1 MGFFFAV
8 DRNLLSNPK
17 TFSLEPVVL
26 ACKKLLQFE
35 QVFLRENF
43 CENVAEIAKCSNYG
57 FEIKSKSRFN
67 AKNRQRLLVQL
78 LRKPNLQLERE
89 KLNIR
94 EKCGYRLNF
103 KTIIGTFRD
112 FGNIFAEVF
121 P

>member
-1 MGFFFAV
+1 MGVFFAV

-94 EKCGYRLNF
+94 
-103 KTIIGTFRD
+103 
-112 FGNIFAEVF
+112 
-121 P
+121 

>member
-1 MGFFFAV
+1 MGVFFAV

-57 FEIKSKSRFN
+57 FEIIDDHHIFFEC
-67 AKNRQRLLVQL
+67 LV
-78 LRKPNLQLERE
+78 
-89 KLNIR
+89 
-94 EKCGYRLNF
+94 
-103 KTIIGTFRD
+103 FR
-112 FGNIFAEVF
+112 V
-121 P
+121 

>member
-1 MGFFFAV
+1 MLPFCEKMWNHPKFKRMEIGGVFFAV

-57 FEIKSKSRFN
+57 FEIKT
-67 AKNRQRLLVQL
+67 V
-78 LRKPNLQLERE
+78 
-89 KLNIR
+89 
-94 EKCGYRLNF
+94 
-103 KTIIGTFRD
+103 TTF
-112 FGNIFAEVF
+112 FSNV
-121 P
+121 